1 MTNLSQRTAIYRI
14 CALIIIMA
22 FLLVGCGL
30 GQFGSGGPQGE
41 AGGGNAGEGGGVIT
55 SGNGIQA
62 GSPKPQ
68 TTYVI
73 NVPFVASSGGQSAD
87 WQLVP
92 QSIQTNEES
101 LNLRIEAVFPKIEG
115 ASNEAIT
122 LFNQEVE
129 QRVTREIQV
138 GDELGDA
145 PVPDPG
151 GFVLVGYQATSA
163 EGWSGFD
170 PYTISDT
177 GPQTYDANQV
187 LLESGHQV
195 LSILFEVVTYF
206 GGAHPGMH
214 HQVVNFD
221 FSSGSFLGLED
232 LFRPDVDYLSVI
244 ADYSIQE
251 LKKNQE
257 ILFEDFEQYA
267 SPEPENY
274 SVWSLTPKGLLVIFE
289 EYQVA
294 PHAAGPQS
302 VLVPYSA
309 LEGVLDPNGPIGIF
323 D

>member
-1 MTNLSQRTAIYRI
+1 VTNSSTRTVKFGT
-14 CALIIIMA
+14 CALIVTMVL
-22 FLLVGCGL
+22 LLVGCNL
-30 GQFGSGGPQGE
+30 GQSGSGGLQGE

-55 SGNGIQA
+55 SGNGNQA
-62 GSPKPQ
+62 GSPNTQ
-68 TTYVI
+68 TTYAI
-73 NVPFVASSGGQSAD
+73 NVPFVANSGAQSAD

-92 QSIQTNEES
+92 QSIQTNDEN
-101 LNLRIEAVFPKIEG
+101 LNLRIEAVFPEIEG

-138 GDELGDA
+138 GDELGGA

-163 EGWSGFD
+163 QGWSGFD

-177 GPQTYDANQV
+177 GPQTYDVDQV

-214 HQVVNFD
+214 HQAINFD
-221 FSSGSFLGLED
+221 FSSGRFLGLED

-274 SVWSLTPKGLLVIFE
+274 SVWSLTPQGLLIIFE

-294 PHAAGPQS
+294 PYAAGPQS

-309 LEGVLDPNGPIGIF
+309 LEGVLDPDGPVG
-323 D
+323 